1 MRYAVL
7 GASGAMAQATIRDLL
22 ETEPDAEV
30 VALDRRPPGHSEP
43 RVRTAEV
50 DVKDVAATAR
60 ALEGCAVALNCVTY
74 YLNLDVMRAAL
85 AARVPYADLG
95 GLYHMSRRQF
105 ELDADFRQA
114 ELAAVL
120 GCGSTPGIT
129 NAMAGRLSRG
139 LDAVEEIHVR
149 VGCFDAAASGPL
161 AVPYALDTLLDELA
175 LPPMAVRDGKALAL
189 PPMSER
195 EAIEFPPPVGRMT
208 AIATLHSEV
217 AMFPRSFPGL
227 REASFKVAFPP
238 LLVERLAMLLELGF
252 ASREPLVDGVS
263 PRDLLVALV
272 ARQANAEGEPRDA
285 DALRVELVGRRGAVR
300 VRRRAES
307 LVLPHTRWHMAAG
320 TLDTGIPLAVV
331 GRLLAQR
338 RIRGA
343 GVLCPEACLE
353 FDSFF
358 AELERREIRVEW
370 LPEEIC

>member
-22 ETEPDAEV
+22 ETEADAEV
-30 VALDRRPPGHSEP
+30 VALDRRPPAHREA
-43 RVRTAEV
+43 RVHAAEL
-50 DVKDVAATAR
+50 DVKDIAATAR
-60 ALEGCAVALNCVTY
+60 ALAGCAVALNCVTY

-105 ELDADFRQA
+105 ELDSEFLAA
-114 ELAAVL
+114 GLAAVL

-129 NAMAGRLSRG
+129 NAMAGHLSRG
-139 LDAVEEIHVR
+139 LDAVDEVHVR
-149 VGCFDAAASGPL
+149 VGCFDAASGPL

-175 LPPMAVRDGKALAL
+175 LPPMALRDGKALAL

-238 LLVERLAMLLELGF
+238 LLVERLATLVELGF
-252 ASREPLVDGVS
+252 ASREPLVGGVS
-263 PRDLLVALV
+263 PRDLLAALV
-272 ARQANAEGEPRDA
+272 ARQANADGEPQDA
-285 DALRVELVGRRGAVR
+285 DALRVELVGRRGEIR
-300 VRRRAES
+300 VRRRAEC
-307 LVLPHTRWHMAAG
+307 VVRPHSRWRIAAG
-320 TLDTGIPLAVV
+320 TLDTGIPLAIV
-331 GRLLAQR
+331 GRMLAHRAIQT
-338 RIRGA
+338 A
-343 GVLCPEACLE
+343 GVLCPETCLD
-353 FDSFF
+353 FDRFF
-358 AELERREIRVEW
+358 AELERREMQVDW
-370 LPEEIC
+370 PVEEIC